1 MATKTK
7 NLKYYEGVGRR
18 KEAVARVR
26 LYITGKEKIVTV
38 NGNKIKA
45 GEIYLNS
52 KPIANSFARPQ
63 DKARF
68 LYPLKLTNNEERFAV
83 SVVVYGGGKNG
94 QLDAIVHGMARALE
108 KTDKEANRPT
118 LKKNHLLTRDD
129 RTRERR
135 KVGTGGKARRQK
147 QSPKR

>member
-26 LYITGKEKIVTV
+26 LYITGKDKILSL
-38 NGNKIKA
+38 NANKIKV
-45 GEIYLNS
+45 GEMYLNQ
-52 KPIANSFARPQ
+52 KPIDLIFGKPQ
-63 DKARF
+63 DKAK
-68 LYPLKLTNNEERFAV
+68 LSNPLKLTNNEERFAI
-83 SVVVYGGGKNG
+83 SILTSGGGRNG
-94 QLDAIVHGMARALE
+94 QLEAIVHGLARALE
-108 KTDKEANRPT
+108 KVDKEANRPT

>member
-1 MATKTK
+1 MAPKTK
-7 NLKYYEGVGRR
+7 NIKYYEGTGRR

-26 LYITGKEKIVTV
+26 LYITGKDKTVTL
-38 NGNKIKA
+38 NANKIKA
-45 GEIYLNS
+45 GEIYLNQ
-52 KPIANSFARPQ
+52 KPIDQSFNRPQ
-63 DKARF
+63 EKKKLF
-68 LYPLKLTNNEERFAV
+68 FPLRLTNNEERFAISIIV
-83 SVVVYGGGKNG
+83 KGGGKNG
-94 QLDAIVHGMARALE
+94 QLEAIVHGMARALE
-108 KTDKEANRPT
+108 KVDKEANRPT